1 MIRNIF
7 LLTFLLISVIVSAQ
21 RQFQGGLLV
30 GGVTT
35 QVSGDG
41 LGGWDKFGV
50 VAGGWV
56 SMPIHADWSI
66 QLGMNYINKGSK
78 TKRDTI
84 NFQSFGYYLNYVDVP
99 ILIQRHLTLRSKFQ
113 AEIALGP
120 YAGFLLNQ
128 KIKSNGVDRE
138 VTPPFERYDIGL
150 NATFQLWWSS
160 KIFTSLAFTTSVL
173 PTRPNPSSVNPGSY
187 YEKGTYNQTIQFC
200 LGKKFGDD

>member
-1 MIRNIF
+1 MIRSLF
-7 LLTFLLISVIVSAQ
+7 LFAFLGLNVIAAAQ
-21 RQFQGGLLV
+21 QQFQGGLV
-30 GGVTT
+30 IGVTTT

-56 SMPIHADWSI
+56 NMPVFAEWSL

-84 NFQSFGYYLNYVDVP
+84 NFESFGYYLNYVDVP
-99 ILIQRHLTLRSKFQ
+99 ILLQRHLTLRSKFK
-113 AEIALGP
+113 ADVGFGP

-128 KIKSNGVDRE
+128 KIKSNGIDRE

-150 NATFQLWWSS
+150 NASCKLWWSS
-160 KIFTSLAFTTSVL
+160 TIFTSLAFTTSVL

-200 LGKKFGDD
+200 LGKKFGGD